1 MNTKDFNNKK
11 AVLTFD
17 GKKYIMEDLSDEIKE
32 VIKSLQIAD
41 AQLKMH
47 EDTLKLL
54 SIGKNSLI
62 NDLRKKLEDIK

>member
-1 MNTKDFNNKK
+1 MTTKDFNDKR

-17 GKKYIMEDLSDEIKE
+17 GKKYIMEDLSDEIKN

-54 SIGKNSLI
+54 SLGKNSLV
-62 NDLRKKLEDIK
+62 NDLRKKLKDI

>member
-1 MNTKDFNNKK
+1 MTKKDLNDKK

-17 GKKYIMEDLSDEIKE
+17 GKKYIMEDLSEEIKE
-32 VIKSLQIAD
+32 IIKSLQIAD

-62 NDLRKKLEDIK
+62 NDLRKKLEDN

>member
-1 MNTKDFNNKK
+1 MTKEDLNDKK

-17 GKKYIMEDLSDEIKE
+17 GKKYIMEDLSEEIKE
-32 VIKSLQIAD
+32 IIKSLQIAD

-54 SIGKNSLI
+54 SIGKDSLI
-62 NDLRKKLEDIK
+62 NDLRKKLEDN

>member
-1 MNTKDFNNKK
+1 MTIKDFDNKK
-11 AVLTFD
+11 PVLTFD

-54 SIGKNSLI
+54 SIGKNSLV
-62 NDLRKKLEDIK
+62 NDLRKKLEDIN

>member
-1 MNTKDFNNKK
+1 MTAKDFNEKK

-17 GKKYIMEDLSDEIKE
+17 GKKYIMQDLSDEIKE

-54 SIGKNSLI
+54 SIGKNSLV
-62 NDLRKKLEDIK
+62 NDLRKKLEDI

>member
-1 MNTKDFNNKK
+1 MTTKEFNNQK

-17 GKKYIMEDLSDEIKE
+17 GKKYIMDELSEEIKE
-32 VIKSLQIAD
+32 IIKSLQIAD

-54 SIGKNSLI
+54 SLGKNNLV
-62 NDLRKKLEDIK
+62 NDLRKKLEDIS

>member
-1 MNTKDFNNKK
+1 MISKNFDKK
-11 AVLTFD
+11 PVLTFD
-17 GKKYIMEDLSDEIKE
+17 GKKYIMDDLSDEIKE

-54 SIGKNSLI
+54 SIGKNSLV

>member
-1 MNTKDFNNKK
+1 MTRENFDKKK

-17 GKKYIMEDLSDEIKE
+17 GKNYIMEDLSEEIKE
-32 VIKSLQIAD
+32 MIKNLQIAD

-54 SIGKNSLI
+54 SRGKNSI
-62 NDLRKKLEDIK
+62 VNDIRDKLEEL

>member
-1 MNTKDFNNKK
+1 MSAKDFDNKK
-11 AVLTFD
+11 PVLTFD

-54 SIGKNSLI
+54 SIGKNSLV

>member
-1 MNTKDFNNKK
+1 MTTKDLNNKK

-54 SIGKNSLI
+54 SIGKNSLV

>member
-1 MNTKDFNNKK
+1 MTEDSNNKK

-54 SIGKNSLI
+54 SIGKNSLV

>member
-1 MNTKDFNNKK
+1 MTTKKFNENK

-17 GKKYIMEDLSDEIKE
+17 GKRYIMEDLSDEIKE

-54 SIGKNSLI
+54 SIGKNSLV
-62 NDLRKKLEDIK
+62 NDLRKKLEDI